1 MVVLGV
7 VSVAVVEAMVFAVIV
22 VLVDVVTRNVFIV
35 VVPIIIIFIS
45 NRSNSLVFN

>member
-7 VSVAVVEAMVFAVIV
+7 VSVAVVEAMVFVVIV